1 MLAKYL
7 KDLRAARVVSP
18 SQAVSS
24 LGAGWTPSEDGA
36 VSKEFLFDD
45 FQQASNFMNRYADYC
60 AQLNHT
66 PEWSNVYNRV
76 NVRLVNREFS
86 GVTDKEVTI
95 GKYLNT
101 VSTAT
106 LN

>member
-7 KDLRAARVVSP
+7 KDLRAARVVSA

-24 LGAGWTPSEDGA
+24 LGAGWTPKDDGS
-36 VSKEFLFDD
+36 VSKEFTFDD
-45 FQQASNFMNRYADYC
+45 FQQASNFMNRFADHC

-76 NVRLVNREFS
+76 NVRLSNREFS
-86 GVTDKEVTI
+86 GLTQKEISI